1 MSTHKNSNR
10 IKNIIVLQSQKTI
23 NLTDISI

>member
-10 IKNIIVLQSQKTI
+10 IKKIIVLQSQKTI

>member
-10 IKNIIVLQSQKTI
+10 IKKIIILQSQKTI